1 MKTTVVPAQIT
12 TVEDKIAGNFTFIQI
27 MLLIIPLIV
36 GTIIYA
42 ITPPSMHLSAL
53 KLILVVFQFCLFSSL
68 AIRFKGKILI
78 DWLVIVL
85 RYKMRPRVYIFTK
98 NDLTNRDVPVIKAAE
113 FKNRTVVKTADTNE
127 KVVEKADVDIGNKSI
142 FDDSKVSV
150 SVKLS
155 KKGGLD
161 VSLKKI

>member
-1 MKTTVVPAQIT
+1 MKTTVVPAQVT
-12 TVEDKIAGNFTFIQI
+12 TVEDKIAGNLTFIQI

-42 ITPPSMHLSAL
+42 ITPPSMHLSTL
-53 KLILVVFQFCLFSSL
+53 KLILVVFQFCLFGSL
-68 AIRFKGKILI
+68 AIRFKGKILM

-85 RYKMRPRVYIFTK
+85 KYAMRPRVYIFTK
-98 NDLTNRDVPVIKAAE
+98 NDLTGRDVPVIKATD
-113 FKNRTVVKTADTNE
+113 FKNRTAKKSSDKNK
-127 KVVEKADVDIGNKSI
+127 KVAQEVDVNISNKSI
-142 FDDSKVSV
+142 LDDSKVSI

-161 VSLKKI
+161 VSLKKV